1 MYQFR
6 LQRTDGSPAAD
17 PPLAGVER
25 VDAAEAIR
33 EARAEAAVPRSYPQ
47 LESAG
52 AEA

>member
-6 LQRTDGSPAAD
+6 LQRTDGSPAD

-52 AEA
+52 ADA